1 MVDINKTIYTNI
13 VNKINMLRYQAVD
26 DPTAFRAILD
36 LIIVDCLIRWAGG
49 LDEPQHILDQLVEKR
64 NAILMHN
71 SCIIPEYTDWSTA
84 YVNVNTPQTNDDWKR
99 VWDAAESD
107 DYIFVNTVLTPA
119 NPEPE
124 EDFSCV
130 RWGGIKDLK

>member
-26 DPTAFRAILD
+26 DPKAFRAILD

-49 LDEPQHILDQLVEKR
+49 LDEPQHILKQLVEKR

-71 SCIIPEYTDWSTA
+71 SCIIPEYTDCSTA

-107 DYIFVNTVLTPA
+107 DYIYVSYSILPDK
-119 NPEPE
+119 PEPE
-124 EDFSCV
+124 DDYQCIL
-130 RWGGIKDLK
+130 WGGIKDYK